1 MSRAME
7 SSASQP
13 SHDPLNEI
21 LERRRDGT
29 TDLVA
34 VDAPTVKLVIFA
46 IGERLQAL
54 PGAQVSE
61 ILPLSTIHFVPGCPP
76 AVEGV
81 ISVRG
86 DITSVI
92 RLGDLLGIEHGASGR
107 QGAILLAQG
116 SHAVGGEP
124 MRSGL
129 RVDRVV
135 DVLDVVEDSLQPV
148 PETLAETLRRA
159 ARGIFQLD
167 ERPVIL
173 LDLDALFQ
181 DYLRGAG

>member
-1 MSRAME
+1 MD
-7 SSASQP
+7 SSTDRP
-13 SHDPLNEI
+13 SHDPLSAI
-21 LERRRDGT
+21 LERRRTGET
-29 TDLVA
+29 ELVE
-34 VDAPTVKLVIFA
+34 VDAPTVKLVVFA

-54 PGAQVSE
+54 PGRQVSE

-76 AVEGV
+76 ALEGV

-116 SHAVGGEP
+116 AHEVGGEP

-135 DVLDVVEDSLQPV
+135 DVLDIVEDSIQPV
-148 PETLAETLRRA
+148 PDTLAEPLRRL
-159 ARGIFQLD
+159 ARGVFQV
-167 ERPVIL
+167 EGRSVL
-173 LDLDALFQ
+173 LLNLDALFQ
-181 DYLRGAG
+181 DYLSGAG

>member
-1 MSRAME
+1 MD
-7 SSASQP
+7 SSASRP
-13 SHDPLNEI
+13 NPDPLSEI
-21 LERRRDGT
+21 LERRRDA
-29 TDLVA
+29 TDVVA

-54 PGAQVSE
+54 PGRQVNE

-76 AVEGV
+76 ALEGV

-92 RLGDLLGIEHGASGR
+92 RLGDLLGIEQGASGR

-116 SHAVGGEP
+116 ACEVGGEP

-129 RVDRVV
+129 RVDRVI
-135 DVLDVVEDSLQPV
+135 DVLDVIEDSIQPV
-148 PETLAETLRRA
+148 PETLTETLRRA
-159 ARGIFQLD
+159 ARGVFQLD
-167 ERPVIL
+167 GRSVIL

-181 DYLRGAG
+181 NYLNGAG

>member
-1 MSRAME
+1 M
-7 SSASQP
+7 ASDSTHSNP
-13 SHDPLNEI
+13 DPLSEI
-21 LERRRDGT
+21 LERRQSGAT
-29 TDLVA
+29 ELVE
-34 VDAPTVKLVIFA
+34 VDAPTIKLVVFA

-54 PGAQVSE
+54 PGRQVSE

-76 AVEGV
+76 ALEGV

-116 SHAVGGEP
+116 AHEVGGEP

-148 PETLAETLRRA
+148 PDTLPESLRRV
-159 ARGIFQLD
+159 ARGVFQLQD
-167 ERPVIL
+167 SSVL
-173 LDLDALFQ
+173 LLNLDALFQ
-181 DYLRGAG
+181 DYLSGAG

>member
-1 MSRAME
+1 MD

-13 SHDPLNEI
+13 SHDPLSEI
-21 LERRRDGT
+21 LERRRSGET
-29 TDLVA
+29 ELVE
-34 VDAPTVKLVIFA
+34 VDAPTVKLVVFA

-54 PGAQVSE
+54 PGRQVSE

-76 AVEGV
+76 ALEGV

-116 SHAVGGEP
+116 SHEVGGEP

-135 DVLDVVEDSLQPV
+135 DVLDVAEDSIQAV
-148 PETLAETLRRA
+148 PETLPEPLRRV
-159 ARGIFQLD
+159 ARGVFQLE
-167 ERPVIL
+167 ERSVLL

-181 DYLRGAG
+181 DYLSGAG

>member
-1 MSRAME
+1 M
-7 SSASQP
+7 ASDSLHPNQ
-13 SHDPLNEI
+13 DPLGEI
-21 LERRRDGT
+21 LERRRSGEKE
-29 TDLVA
+29 LVE
-34 VDAPTVKLVIFA
+34 VDAPTVKLVVFA

-54 PGAQVSE
+54 PGAQVGE

-76 AVEGV
+76 ALEGV

-116 SHAVGGEP
+116 SLEVGGEP

-148 PETLAETLRRA
+148 PDTLPESLRRA
-159 ARGIFQLD
+159 ARGVFQLQ
-167 ERPVIL
+167 ERSVL
-173 LDLDALFQ
+173 LLNLDALFQ
-181 DYLRGAG
+181 DYLSGAG

>member
-1 MSRAME
+1 M
-7 SSASQP
+7 ASDSLHP
-13 SHDPLNEI
+13 NPDPLSEI
-21 LERRRDGT
+21 LDRRRRGEAE
-29 TDLVA
+29 LVE
-34 VDAPTVKLVIFA
+34 VDAPTVKLVVFA

-54 PGAQVSE
+54 PGRQVSE

-76 AVEGV
+76 ALEGV

-92 RLGDLLGIEHGASGR
+92 RLGDLLGIEHGAPGR

-116 SHAVGGEP
+116 SHEVSGEP

-135 DVLDVVEDSLQPV
+135 DVLDVAEDAIQAV
-148 PETLAETLRRA
+148 PDTLAEPLRRT
-159 ARGIFQLD
+159 ARGVFQLD
-167 ERPVIL
+167 EHSVFL

-181 DYLRGAG
+181 DYLSGAG

>member
-1 MSRAME
+1 MDSNTE
-7 SSASQP
+7 HPSQ
-13 SHDPLNEI
+13 DPLSEI
-21 LERRRDGT
+21 LERRQNGE

-46 IGERLQAL
+46 IGERFQAL
-54 PGAQVSE
+54 PGYQVSE

-76 AVEGV
+76 ALEGV

-92 RLGDLLGIEHGASGR
+92 RLGDLLGIEHGASSR

-116 SHAVGGEP
+116 THAVGGEP

-135 DVLDVVEDSLQPV
+135 DVLDVIEDSIQPV
-148 PETLAETLRRA
+148 PETLTETLRRA
-159 ARGIFQLD
+159 ARGVFQLD
-167 ERPVIL
+167 ERTVIL

-181 DYLRGAG
+181 DYLSGTG